1 MGELIETPRDLN
13 VLLNCSSYQGMTDEE
28 IERVIEYKNNLA
40 AKNAVIETQKEQHAR
55 LMDELKQQQQ
65 QALDAAMQSMRNAL
79 DTQAVYRT
87 VTPR

>member
-28 IERVIEYKNNLA
+28 IERIIEYKNNLA
-40 AKNAVIETQKEQHAR
+40 AKNAVIEAQKEQHAR
-55 LMDELKQQQQ
+55 LMDVLKQQQQ
-65 QALDAAMQSMRNAL
+65 QALDAAMQSMRDAL